1 MQLKLQFVLLNPV
14 KLIGKLQTQFKVFPM
29 TMDVSQLKVKF
40 LNSQIGMVT
49 HQILR
54 NVLDGPKQVILN
66 PSENQ
71 RKDTETITF
80 SEGEAYSIDVVVS
93 SGEGKPK
100 VLDTRTTIYKR
111 NADAVYNLKMK
122 ASRAVF
128 SDVLKNYGSMAFTL
142 RSFED
147 EKKGRLG
154 IMECASHG
162 LVTPYSV
169 LSESNDAHV
178 AHLMFTV
185 LLMSSGPLKIT
196 SFPWDESL
204 YKSSLA
210 IKDESIVALLKT
222 PVRASKKSKKKKAKE

>member
-1 MQLKLQFVLLNPV
+1 
-14 KLIGKLQTQFKVFPM
+14 
-29 TMDVSQLKVKF
+29 
-40 LNSQIGMVT
+40 MVT

-71 RKDTETITF
+71 RKDTETVTF
-80 SEGEAYSIDVVVS
+80 SEGEAYSIDIVVS

-111 NADAVYNLKMK
+111 NSDAVYNLKMK

-128 SDVLKNYGSMAFTL
+128 SDVIKNYGSMAFTL

-169 LSESNDAHV
+169 LYESNDAHV

-185 LLMSSGPLKIT
+185 LLMPAGPLKIT
-196 SFPWDESL
+196 SFPWDEGL

-210 IKDESIVALLKT
+210 IKDESIAALLKT
-222 PVRASKKSKKKKAKE
+222 PVRASKKSKKKKTAAKE